1 MKYIVALLVLVVV
14 STSFL
19 SDENSTMFKFMK
31 FVKEHN
37 KEYETFE
44 EFHERF
50 EIFKN
55 NLNKVE
61 NHEVFSP
68 FMDMTEYEF
77 SSRLTL
83 DADAIAAAKSKME
96 SYVLKNRLS
105 SSELPESFN
114 WNDQGAVMPVKNQ
127 GSCGSCWAFS
137 AVGNLEGLLFKKT
150 KTLKGLSEQQL
161 VDCDKKDQGC
171 NGGFMDDAFDYV
183 NKAGGIMSE
192 DDYSYKGRGGK
203 CNFDKSKVAL
213 TISGF
218 LDVSKNEDEIAQV
231 LLENGPLSVA
241 VNATP
246 FQFYFGGVFAPK
258 KCNPEGLNHGVL
270 LVGFGEEKKGGE
282 VQKYWIIKN
291 SWGTKWG
298 EKGYIRLQ
306 RGTGMCGV
314 NTNVSTAT
322 IN

>member
-1 MKYIVALLVLVVV
+1 
-14 STSFL
+14 
-19 SDENSTMFKFMK
+19 
-31 FVKEHN
+31 
-37 KEYETFE
+37 
-44 EFHERF
+44 
-50 EIFKN
+50 
-55 NLNKVE
+55 
-61 NHEVFSP
+61 
-68 FMDMTEYEF
+68 
-77 SSRLTL
+77 
-83 DADAIAAAKSKME
+83 
-96 SYVLKNRLS
+96 
-105 SSELPESFN
+105 
-114 WNDQGAVMPVKNQ
+114 
-127 GSCGSCWAFS
+127 
-137 AVGNLEGLLFKKT
+137 
-150 KTLKGLSEQQL
+150 
-161 VDCDKKDQGC
+161 
-171 NGGFMDDAFDYV
+171 
-183 NKAGGIMSE
+183 MSE

-258 KCNPEGLNHGVL
+258 RCNPEGLNHGVL

-298 EKGYIRLQ
+298 EKGYIRLE

>member
-77 SSRLTL
+77 NARLTL

-150 KTLKGLSEQQL
+150 KTSKGLSEQ
-161 VDCDKKDQGC
+161 
-171 NGGFMDDAFDYV
+171 
-183 NKAGGIMSE
+183 
-192 DDYSYKGRGGK
+192 
-203 CNFDKSKVAL
+203 
-213 TISGF
+213 
-218 LDVSKNEDEIAQV
+218 
-231 LLENGPLSVA
+231 
-241 VNATP
+241 
-246 FQFYFGGVFAPK
+246 
-258 KCNPEGLNHGVL
+258 
-270 LVGFGEEKKGGE
+270 
-282 VQKYWIIKN
+282 
-291 SWGTKWG
+291 
-298 EKGYIRLQ
+298 
-306 RGTGMCGV
+306 
-314 NTNVSTAT
+314 
-322 IN
+322 